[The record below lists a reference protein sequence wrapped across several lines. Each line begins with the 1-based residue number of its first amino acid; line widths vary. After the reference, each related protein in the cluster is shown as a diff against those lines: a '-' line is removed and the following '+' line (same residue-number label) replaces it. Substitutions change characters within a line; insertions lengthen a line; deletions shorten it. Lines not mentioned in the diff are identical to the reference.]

1 MKVMNGLVMTLE
13 KDKRFLCVWPL
24 NYVSS
29 FTDSRMKV
37 PRDGW
42 CTIYRAP
49 AQDIDQVLLH
59 RIIFCSQCI
68 QQQWSVSQKITSIR
82 SKLPTAVCLSRGK
95 KRGNCEA
102 NLLYVESD
110 FGKTNHSQY
119 SLPVE
124 ALNLV
129 VESKSQPVELDN
141 STIEIHVPSR
151 RKKSLNHIVLWILI
165 SNVALFDVT
174 FDVTLRDD
182 SSFGKLAN
190 SCS

>member
-1 MKVMNGLVMTLE
+1 M
-13 KDKRFLCVWPL
+13 
-24 NYVSS
+24 
-29 FTDSRMKV
+29 
-37 PRDGW
+37 
-42 CTIYRAP
+42 I
-49 AQDIDQVLLH
+49 
-59 RIIFCSQCI
+59 
-68 QQQWSVSQKITSIR
+68 
-82 SKLPTAVCLSRGK
+82 
-95 KRGNCEA
+95 
-102 NLLYVESD
+102 
-110 FGKTNHSQY
+110 
-119 SLPVE
+119 
-124 ALNLV
+124 

>member
-1 MKVMNGLVMTLE
+1 MLV
-13 KDKRFLCVWPL
+13 
-24 NYVSS
+24 S
-29 FTDSRMKV
+29 
-37 PRDGW
+37 
-42 CTIYRAP
+42 
-49 AQDIDQVLLH
+49 
-59 RIIFCSQCI
+59 
-68 QQQWSVSQKITSIR
+68 
-82 SKLPTAVCLSRGK
+82 GK

-151 RKKSLNHIVLWILI
+151 RKKSLQSYCSVDFDFL
-165 SNVALFDVT
+165 ALMRFHMT

-182 SSFGKLAN
+182 SSFGKLTN
-190 SCS
+190 SCN